1 MKITALETLR
11 CDSFPNLLWV
21 HIETDEGLTGL
32 GETYFGVA
40 PVEAQIHE
48 WAAGKLLGRDPLAI
62 EAAQAAL
69 AFYLGFSGTGA
80 EMRASS
86 AIDIALWDLW
96 GKATGQPVYQLLG
109 GAARES
115 VRVYNTC
122 AGPDY
127 VRQAT
132 GVRPGNFGLSGAGGG
147 DEFDDLRGFLTRAD
161 EVAHSLLDMGIGG
174 MKIWPFDFAAEANG
188 GLWLS
193 SEELARG
200 LEPFEKVRAA
210 VGDRIELK
218 AEMHGLWHLTPAL
231 RIAEALEPLALSWI
245 EDPVHLDHLGTLEEY
260 RGACTIPVAA
270 GETLG
275 GLAAFRDLME
285 REAVDVPIIDLSWGG
300 GFTVARKVA
309 ALADAWRR
317 PMAAHDCSGPVALAA
332 CVHFA
337 LHCPNVAEQE
347 ITRAFYYGWYG
358 DMVTERPP
366 LEKGFIRAPSGP
378 GLGLELRPD
387 FIARPDVHRR
397 RTDAA

>member
-11 CDSFPNLLWV
+11 CESFPNLLWV

-40 PVEAQIHE
+40 PVEAHIHE
-48 WAAGKLLGRDPLAI
+48 WAADKLLGRDPLAI
-62 EAAQAAL
+62 EAAQTAL
-69 AFYLGFSGTGA
+69 AFYLGFAGSGA
-80 EMRASS
+80 EMRANS

-96 GKATGQPVYQLLG
+96 GKAAGEPVYQLLG

-115 VRVYNTC
+115 LRVYNTC

-127 VRQAT
+127 VRRAT
-132 GVRPGNFGLSGAGGG
+132 GVRPGNFGLSDAGEG

-218 AEMHGLWHLTPAL
+218 AEMHGLWHLAPAL

-245 EDPVHLDHLGTLEEY
+245 EDPVRLDHLGTLEEY
-260 RGACTIPVAA
+260 RGACAIPVAA

-275 GLAAFRDLME
+275 GLAAFRDLIE
-285 REAVDVPIIDLSWGG
+285 REAVDVPIIDLGWGG

-309 ALADAWRR
+309 ALAEAWRR
-317 PMAAHDCSGPVALAA
+317 PMAVHDCSGPVALAA